1 MASAGGGHFYY
12 IANPGAIED
21 LITSEVGETL
31 DIVARDVVLE
41 VSAPEGVEV
50 DALGLK
56 PVRVRRG
63 VTEIVIGDLT
73 SEQQLAVVVRLTFPY
88 SQLGY
93 TTGAVVRL
101 LDRDDVIEARSVRL
115 TWEYAG
121 DPANDHQPRDA
132 EVDRAVGLVF
142 AARARQ
148 EALARN
154 RAGDYAGAQR
164 AVSGV
169 ARRIRSYAG
178 SDQVLREV
186 VSSLEADESTVGRMV
201 APQARQAAYASAAY
215 QLQSRSPEGKA
226 RKQPSPGQ
234 GVKRG

>member
-1 MASAGGGHFYY
+1 
-12 IANPGAIED
+12 
-21 LITSEVGETL
+21 
-31 DIVARDVVLE
+31 

-50 DALGLK
+50 DALGLN
-56 PVRVRRG
+56 PVRLRRG

-73 SEQQLAVVVRLTFPY
+73 SEQRLTVVVRLTFPY
-88 SQLGY
+88 GQLGDS
-93 TTGAVVRL
+93 TGVVVRL
-101 LDRDDVIEARSVRL
+101 LDRDDVIEARSARL

-121 DPANDHQPRDA
+121 DPANDRQPRDA

-169 ARRIRSYAG
+169 ARRIRTYAG
-178 SDQVLREV
+178 TDQVLREV
-186 VSSLEADESTVGRMV
+186 VASLEADESTVGRMV

-226 RKQPSPGQ
+226 RKKPTSGRGVTPG
-234 GVKRG
+234 